1 MSGITYSGTAK
12 NFSSD
17 CIDSTS
23 ESTSNLSSPM
33 RRVASSYF
41 RKAHILYVG
50 GNCHLKLEGSKAYA
64 SYTYLPYLL
73 DPVLRLE
80 AAVQDPGARGPGT
93 YKLSPDVSRIQDLAT
108 NKFLY
113 NTSTLTFL
121 HCLPSLYYPWSSRFL
136 QHHTN

>member
-1 MSGITYSGTAK
+1 MSRITYLGTAK

-17 CIDSTS
+17 YINSTL
-23 ESTSNLSSPM
+23 ESTLNPSPPI

-41 RKAHILYVG
+41 RKAYILYVG
-50 GNCHLKLEGSKAYA
+50 GNYHLKPEGSKVYA
-64 SYTYLPYLL
+64 SYTYLLCL
-73 DPVLRLE
+73 FNPVLRLE
-80 AAVQDPGARGPGT
+80 ATVQDPGARGAGT

-121 HCLPSLYYPWSSRFL
+121 HCLPSLYYP
-136 QHHTN
+136 